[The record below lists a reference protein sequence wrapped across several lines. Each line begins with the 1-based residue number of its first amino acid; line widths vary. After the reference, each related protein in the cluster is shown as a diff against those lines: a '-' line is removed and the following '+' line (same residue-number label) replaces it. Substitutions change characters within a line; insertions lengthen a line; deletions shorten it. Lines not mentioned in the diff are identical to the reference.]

1 MPPAPHSPSPPS
13 HAALDLARRLFEREM
28 DGESGEAA
36 APAAAERLCT
46 RTFAG
51 LSRWFGPY
59 GSNALIARA
68 LARAQAR
75 HPALDG
81 VTLESQPSSFCLA
94 GLAEGAG
101 RHGAAL
107 VGEGVV
113 ALLATLGDMMARL
126 IGEDL
131 AFSLLEQSATA
142 PTESDTST
150 SAGSDAPAS
159 AAGTARGADDHS
171 PDDHAPPD
179 AGAAGDAH
187 LTVNEP

>member
-1 MPPAPHSPSPPS
+1 
-13 HAALDLARRLFEREM
+13 M

-68 LARAQAR
+68 LARAQSW

-81 VTLESQPSSFCLA
+81 VTLKSQPSSFSLA
-94 GLAEGAG
+94 GLAEGA
-101 RHGAAL
+101 RRDGAAL

-113 ALLATLGDMMARL
+113 ALLATLCDMMARL

-142 PTESDTST
+142 PAESDTST
-150 SAGSDAPAS
+150 SAGSDALAS